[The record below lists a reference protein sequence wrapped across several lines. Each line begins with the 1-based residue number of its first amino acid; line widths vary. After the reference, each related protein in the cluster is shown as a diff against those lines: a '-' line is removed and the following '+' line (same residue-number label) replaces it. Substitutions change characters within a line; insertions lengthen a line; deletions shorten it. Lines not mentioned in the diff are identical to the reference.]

1 MQKKTLETILY
12 STVGVIAMALIL
24 IVLNALAGATRLRLD
39 LTKEKAYTL
48 SEGTRA
54 ILTSLDTPVKIRFYV
69 SRSVQSTPEAVFL
82 KNYARKVEDLLAEY
96 KQIARGKLVLEK
108 YDPKP
113 DSDAEDSARLDGI
126 EGIPLP
132 NGERFYLGLAVS
144 VLDVKETLPFLPPN
158 EERLLEYKLTSAI
171 SRVVNPEKPVIGV
184 MSSLPVFGM
193 PSNPM
198 LMQMGQRGQEP
209 WAFITELQ
217 NNFTVRRVELNTDTI
232 DNAIKVLVVI
242 HPRGITESA
251 EYAIDQFLM
260 RGGKLIA
267 FLDAASLVDSQ
278 QANPMM
284 GRMPGGGSTLGRLL
298 QAWGIHFEQNQCV
311 ADLRYKMQLGG
322 RPGAPQEAPTYLS
335 ITAEGINTDDIVT
348 SQIDN
353 IWYFSGGAFSGT
365 PVEGLKQTVLLKSSP
380 DSQLVDGFLATLSG
394 DSILKEFKAS
404 GKEYALAVRL
414 TGKFKTAFPNGKPAE
429 KKDDASKSDA
439 DKKDK
444 AEAKPDAATLK
455 ESQRETTVILVGDS
469 DMLFDNFTLRR
480 FQSPF
485 GTLAMAMNGNL
496 NFAQNAV
503 EQLAGDQRLIAV
515 RSRATLNRP
524 FTRVKKIEAAARLR
538 YQDELARLEQ
548 SKAEAQQRINELQ
561 AQKKDKSQRFILSP
575 EQEQELLRF
584 QKTVAETNKKLRQVQ
599 KDLRRDVDA
608 LQTRVTWLN
617 IAAMPLAVTLCGV
630 ILAAIKRKRTA
641 AR

>member
-12 STVGVIAMALIL
+12 STVGVVAMGLLLIALN
-24 IVLNALAGATRLRLD
+24 VLLGATRLRVD

-54 ILTSLDTPVKIRFYV
+54 VLTGLDTPVKIRFYV
-69 SRSVQSTPEAVFL
+69 SQSVQSTPEAVFL
-82 KNYARKVEDLLAEY
+82 KSYARKVEDLLAEY
-96 KQIARGKLVLEK
+96 KQIARGRLVLEK

-126 EGIPLP
+126 EGVSLP

-144 VLDVKETLPFLPPN
+144 VLDVKESLPFLPPN
-158 EERLLEYKLTSAI
+158 EERLLEYKLTRAI
-171 SRVVNPEKPVIGV
+171 SRVVNPDKPVIGV
-184 MSSLPVFGM
+184 MSALPVFGM
-193 PSNPM
+193 PANPM
-198 LMQMGQRGQEP
+198 MMQMGQRGQEP

-217 NNFTVRRVELNTDTI
+217 NNFTVRRVELNTDKI
-232 DNAIKVLVVI
+232 DDAIKVLVVI
-242 HPRGITESA
+242 HPRAITETA

-284 GRMPGGGSTLGRLL
+284 GRMPGGGSSLDKLL
-298 QAWGIHFEQNQCV
+298 TAWGIKFEPSLCV

-322 RPGAPQEAPTYLS
+322 RAGAPQEAPTYLS
-335 ITAEGINTDDIVT
+335 ITPEGINADDIVT
-348 SQIDN
+348 SQLDN

-365 PVEGLKQTVLLKSSP
+365 PAEGLKQTVLLKSSP
-380 DSQLVDGFLATLSG
+380 DSQLVDGFLANLSG
-394 DSILKEFKAS
+394 DAILKEFKPS
-404 GKEYALAVRL
+404 GKEHALAIRL
-414 TGKFKTAFPNGKPAE
+414 TGRFKTAFPNGKPADKKENASGGDAE
-429 KKDDASKSDA
+429 KKDETKPA
-439 DKKDK
+439 D
-444 AEAKPDAATLK
+444 TSLK
-455 ESQRETTVILVGDS
+455 ESQQETTVILVGDA
-469 DMLFDNFTLRR
+469 DMLSDNFTLRR
-480 FQSPF
+480 FASPF
-485 GTLAMAMNGNL
+485 GTLAMAMNANL

-524 FTRVKKIEAAARLR
+524 FTRVKKMEAAARMR

-548 SKAEAQQRINELQ
+548 SKTEAQQRINELQ

-608 LQTRVTWLN
+608 LQRRLTWLN

-630 ILAAIKRKRTA
+630 VLAAIKRKRTA

>member
-12 STVGVIAMALIL
+12 STVGVVAMGLLLIALN
-24 IVLNALAGATRLRLD
+24 VLLGATRLRVD

-54 ILTSLDTPVKIRFYV
+54 VLTGLDTPVKIRFYV
-69 SRSVQSTPEAVFL
+69 SQSVQSTPEAVFL
-82 KNYARKVEDLLAEY
+82 KSYARKVEDLLAEY
-96 KQIARGKLVLEK
+96 KQIARGRLVLEK

-126 EGIPLP
+126 EGVPLP

-144 VLDVKETLPFLPPN
+144 VLDVKESLPFLPPN
-158 EERLLEYKLTSAI
+158 EERLLEYKLTRAI
-171 SRVVNPEKPVIGV
+171 SRVVNPDKPVIGV
-184 MSSLPVFGM
+184 MSALPVFGM
-193 PSNPM
+193 PANPM
-198 LMQMGQRGQEP
+198 MMQMGQRGQEP

-217 NNFTVRRVELNTDTI
+217 NNFTVRRVELNTDKI
-232 DNAIKVLVVI
+232 DDAIKVLVVI
-242 HPRGITESA
+242 HPRAITETA

-284 GRMPGGGSTLGRLL
+284 GRMPGGGSSLDKLL
-298 QAWGIHFEQNQCV
+298 TAWGIKFEPSLCV

-322 RPGAPQEAPTYLS
+322 RAGAPQEAPTYLS
-335 ITAEGINTDDIVT
+335 ITPEGINADDIVT
-348 SQIDN
+348 SQLDN

-365 PVEGLKQTVLLKSSP
+365 PANGLKQTVLLKSSP
-380 DSQLVDGFLATLSG
+380 DSQLVDGFLANLSS
-394 DSILKEFKAS
+394 DAILKEFKPS
-404 GKEYALAVRL
+404 GKEHALAIRL
-414 TGKFKTAFPNGKPAE
+414 TGRFKTAFPNGKPADKKENASGGDAE
-429 KKDDASKSDA
+429 KKDETKPA
-439 DKKDK
+439 D
-444 AEAKPDAATLK
+444 TSLK
-455 ESQRETTVILVGDS
+455 ESQQETTVILVGDA
-469 DMLFDNFTLRR
+469 DMLSDNFTLRR
-480 FQSPF
+480 FASPF
-485 GTLAMAMNGNL
+485 GTLAMAMNANL

-524 FTRVKKIEAAARLR
+524 FTRVKKMEAAARMR

-548 SKAEAQQRINELQ
+548 SKTEAQQRINELQ

-608 LQTRVTWLN
+608 LQRRLTWLN

-630 ILAAIKRKRTA
+630 VLAAIKRKRTA

>member
-12 STVGVIAMALIL
+12 STAGVVAMGLLLIALN
-24 IVLNALAGATRLRLD
+24 VLFGATRLRVD
-39 LTKEKAYTL
+39 LTREKAYTL

-82 KNYARKVEDLLAEY
+82 KSYARKVEDLLAEY
-96 KQIARGKLVLEK
+96 KQIARGKLLLEK

-132 NGERFYLGLAVS
+132 NGERFYLGLAAS
-144 VLDVKETLPFLPPN
+144 VADVKESLPFLPPN
-158 EERLLEYKLTSAI
+158 EERLLEYKLTRAI
-171 SRVVNPEKPVIGV
+171 SRVVNPEKPVVGV

-198 LMQMGQRGQEP
+198 MMQMGQRGQEP

-217 NNFTVRRVELNTDTI
+217 NNFTVRRVDLNTDRI
-232 DNAIKVLVVI
+232 DDAIKVLVVI
-242 HPRGITESA
+242 HPRAITETA
-251 EYAIDQFLM
+251 QYAIDQFLM

-284 GRMPGGGSTLGRLL
+284 GRMPGGGSSLDKLL
-298 QAWGIHFEQNQCV
+298 KAWGIEFEQNQCV

-335 ITAEGINTDDIVT
+335 ITSEGINPDDIVT
-348 SQIDN
+348 SQLDN
-353 IWYFSGGAFSGT
+353 LWYFSGGAFSGT
-365 PVEGLKQTVLLKSSP
+365 PVNGLKQTVLLKSSP
-380 DSQLVDGFLATLSG
+380 DSQLVDGFLANLSG
-394 DSILKEFKAS
+394 DAILKEFKPS
-404 GKEYALAVRL
+404 GKEYPLAIRL
-414 TGKFKTAFPNGKPAE
+414 TGRFKTAFPDGKPTE
-429 KKDDASKSDA
+429 KKENPSDTDA
-439 DKKDK
+439 DKKDENQP
-444 AEAKPDAATLK
+444 AETPLK
-455 ESQRETTVILVGDS
+455 ESQRETTVILVGDA
-469 DMLFDNFTLRR
+469 DMLYDSFTLRR

-485 GTLAMAMNGNL
+485 GTLAMAMNANL

-524 FTRVKKIEAAARLR
+524 FTRVKKMEAAARMR
-538 YQDELARLEQ
+538 YQDEVARLEQ
-548 SKAEAQQRINELQ
+548 SKTEAQQRINELQ

-608 LQTRVTWLN
+608 LQTRLTWLN
-617 IAAMPLAVTLCGV
+617 IAAMPLAVTACGV
-630 ILAAIKRKRTA
+630 ILAAVKRKRTA

>member
-1 MQKKTLETILY
+1 MKNTIRNP
-12 STVGVIAMALIL
+12 TPTRRTRRAL
-24 IVLNALAGATRLRLD
+24 T
-39 LTKEKAYTL
+39 
-48 SEGTRA
+48 
-54 ILTSLDTPVKIRFYV
+54 
-69 SRSVQSTPEAVFL
+69 
-82 KNYARKVEDLLAEY
+82 
-96 KQIARGKLVLEK
+96 
-108 YDPKP
+108 
-113 DSDAEDSARLDGI
+113 I
-126 EGIPLP
+126 EPIPLP

-144 VLDVKETLPFLPPN
+144 LLDVKENLPFLPPN
-158 EERLLEYKLTSAI
+158 EERLLEYRLTRAI

-184 MSSLPVFGM
+184 MSSLPVFGT

-198 LMQMGQRGQEP
+198 MMQMGQRGQEP

-217 NNFTVRRVELNTDTI
+217 NNFTVRRVELNTDKI
-232 DNAIKVLVVI
+232 DDAIKVLVVI
-242 HPRGITESA
+242 HPRGITETA

-284 GRMPGGGSTLGRLL
+284 GRMPGGGSTLEKLL
-298 QAWGIHFEQNQCV
+298 KAWGVTFEQNLCV

-335 ITAEGINTDDIVT
+335 ITPQGINADDIVT
-348 SQIDN
+348 GQLDN

-380 DSQLVDGFLATLSG
+380 DSQLVDGFLANLSG
-394 DSILKEFKAS
+394 ENILKEFKPS
-404 GKEYALAVRL
+404 GKEHALAIRL
-414 TGKFKTAFPNGKPAE
+414 TGKFKTAFPNGKPGE
-429 KKDDASKSDA
+429 KKDTASDSDKE
-439 DKKDK
+439 KKDEAQS
-444 AEAKPDAATLK
+444 AETSLK
-455 ESQRETTVILVGDS
+455 ESQQETTVILVGDS

-480 FQSPF
+480 FASPF
-485 GTLAMAMNGNL
+485 GMLAMAMNANL

-524 FTRVKKIEAAARLR
+524 FTRVKQMEAAARMR

-548 SKAEAQQRINELQ
+548 SKNEAQQRINELQ

-575 EQEQELLRF
+575 EQEQELVRF

-608 LQTRVTWLN
+608 LQTRLTWLN

>member
-12 STVGVIAMALIL
+12 STVGVVAMGLLLIALN
-24 IVLNALAGATRLRLD
+24 VLLGATRLRVD

-54 ILTSLDTPVKIRFYV
+54 VLTGLDTPVKIRFYV
-69 SRSVQSTPEAVFL
+69 SQSVQSTPEAVFL
-82 KNYARKVEDLLAEY
+82 KSYARKVEDLLAEY
-96 KQIARGKLVLEK
+96 KQIARGRLVLEK

-126 EGIPLP
+126 EGVPLP

-144 VLDVKETLPFLPPN
+144 VLDVKENLPFLPPN
-158 EERLLEYKLTSAI
+158 EERLLEYKLTRAI
-171 SRVVNPEKPVIGV
+171 SRVVNPDKPVIGV
-184 MSSLPVFGM
+184 MSALPVFGM
-193 PSNPM
+193 PANPM
-198 LMQMGQRGQEP
+198 MMQMGQRGQEP

-217 NNFTVRRVELNTDTI
+217 NNFTVRRVELNTDRI
-232 DNAIKVLVVI
+232 DDAIKVLVVI
-242 HPRGITESA
+242 HPRAITETA

-284 GRMPGGGSTLGRLL
+284 GRMPGGGSSLDKLL
-298 QAWGIHFEQNQCV
+298 TAWGIKFEPSLCV

-322 RPGAPQEAPTYLS
+322 RAGAPQEAPTYLS
-335 ITAEGINTDDIVT
+335 ITPEGINADDIVT
-348 SQIDN
+348 SQLDN

-365 PVEGLKQTVLLKSSP
+365 PANGLKQTVLLKSSP
-380 DSQLVDGFLATLSG
+380 DSQLVDGFLANLSS
-394 DSILKEFKAS
+394 DAILKEFKPS
-404 GKEYALAVRL
+404 GKEHALAIRL
-414 TGKFKTAFPNGKPAE
+414 TGRFKTAFPNGKPADKKENASGGDAE
-429 KKDDASKSDA
+429 KKDETKPA
-439 DKKDK
+439 D
-444 AEAKPDAATLK
+444 TSLK
-455 ESQRETTVILVGDS
+455 ESQQETTVILVGDA
-469 DMLFDNFTLRR
+469 DMLSDNFTLRR
-480 FQSPF
+480 FASPF
-485 GTLAMAMNGNL
+485 GTLAMAMNANL

-524 FTRVKKIEAAARLR
+524 FTRVKKMEAAARMR

-548 SKAEAQQRINELQ
+548 SKTEAQQRINELQ

-608 LQTRVTWLN
+608 LQRRLTWLN

-630 ILAAIKRKRTA
+630 VLAAIKRKRTA

>member
-12 STVGVIAMALIL
+12 STVGVVAMGLLLIAVN
-24 IVLNALAGATRLRLD
+24 VLLGATRLRVD
-39 LTKEKAYTL
+39 LTREKAYTL

-54 ILTSLDTPVKIRFYV
+54 ILTRLDTPVKIRFYL
-69 SRSVQSTPEAVFL
+69 SQSVQATPEAVFL

-96 KQIARGKLVLEK
+96 KQIARGKLLLEK

-144 VLDVKETLPFLPPN
+144 VLEVKETLPFLPPN
-158 EERLLEYKLTSAI
+158 EERLLEYKLTRAI
-171 SRVVNPEKPVIGV
+171 SRVVHPEKPVVGV
-184 MSSLPVFGM
+184 MSSLPVFGT

-198 LMQMGQRGQEP
+198 MMQMGQFGREP
-209 WAFITELQ
+209 WALITELQ
-217 NNFTVRRVELNTDTI
+217 NSFTVRRVDMNTDKI
-232 DNAIKVLVVI
+232 DEAIKVLVLI
-242 HPRGITESA
+242 HPRAISETT

-284 GRMPGGGSTLGRLL
+284 GRMPGGGSTLPHLL
-298 QAWGIHFEQNQCV
+298 KAWGINFEESQCV

-335 ITAEGINTDDIVT
+335 ISSEGINAEDIVT
-348 SQIDN
+348 SQLDN

-365 PVEGLKQTVLLKSSP
+365 PANGLKQTVLLKSSP
-380 DSQLVDGFLATLSG
+380 DSQLVDGFLANLSG
-394 DSILKEFKAS
+394 DAVLREFKAS
-404 GKEYALAVRL
+404 GKEYPLAIRL
-414 TGKFKTAFPNGKPAE
+414 SGRFKSAFPDGKPKAGTQQADE
-429 KKDDASKSDA
+429 QANKDASAS
-439 DKKDK
+439 
-444 AEAKPDAATLK
+444 DAATSLK
-455 ESQRETTVILVGDS
+455 ESQQETTVILVGDA
-469 DMLFDNFTLRR
+469 DMLADNFTLRR

-485 GTLAMAMNGNL
+485 GTLAMAMNANL

-524 FTRVKKIEAAARLR
+524 FTRIRKMEAAARLR

-548 SKAEAQQRINELQ
+548 SKNEAQQRINELQ
-561 AQKKDKSQRFILSP
+561 AQKKDQGQRFILSP
-575 EQEQELLRF
+575 EQEEELARF
-584 QKTVAETNKKLRQVQ
+584 RKTVVETNRKLRQVQ
-599 KDLRRDVDA
+599 KDLRREIDA
-608 LQTRVTWLN
+608 LRTRLTWLN
-617 IAAMPLAVTLCGV
+617 IAAMPAAVTVCGV